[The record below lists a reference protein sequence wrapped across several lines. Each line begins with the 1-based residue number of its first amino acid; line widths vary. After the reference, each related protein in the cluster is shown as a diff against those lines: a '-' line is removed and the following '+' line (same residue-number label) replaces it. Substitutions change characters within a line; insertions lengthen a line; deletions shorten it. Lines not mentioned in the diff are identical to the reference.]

1 MSRLSASKQQQWKQE
16 FQQTVAYAFANDR
29 RSNVKVF
36 IAGPYVVIKVFGKS
50 VALPGV
56 SLATSSMHVVTSRQ
70 ETSCELETEESLC
83 SSPRGSYSS
92 VGAHAS
98 STQRR
103 TPEENRRRNVKR
115 KQAELQ
121 LLIHQNFLPCSA
133 VFATL
138 TFRQQQRDIRVVIR
152 ECQKLFQRLRRHVPA
167 VKYIAVPERHENG
180 CLHVHLLLDRE
191 LPLSKVVAQP
201 YLDSGSIRSSF
212 GSWEKLWKLGN
223 IHQKRLDQGGNLG
236 ASIATYLTKNGTDKE
251 LAGHHTVWK
260 SDNLEPPT
268 EIIGQDAVDLLH
280 SFAISDLAPNYG
292 YHCENCGFVETLDV
306 YEFCLD
312 PAAAMLNKAWWRFNS
327 VAA

>member
-1 MSRLSASKQQQWKQE
+1 MSRPSTSKQQQWKQE
-16 FQQTVAYAFANDR
+16 FQKKAAYAFANDR
-29 RSNVKVF
+29 RSNVKAF

-50 VALPGV
+50 VPLPGV
-56 SLATSSMHVVTSRQ
+56 SSSASSMYVATSRQ
-70 ETSCELETEESLC
+70 EINCELETEESLC

-92 VGAHAS
+92 VSAHAS

-115 KQAELQ
+115 KQADLQ

-133 VFATL
+133 VFATV

-152 ECQKLFQRLRRHVPA
+152 ECQKLFHRLRDHVPD
-167 VKYIAVPERHENG
+167 VKRIAVPERHENG
-180 CLHVHLLLDRE
+180 GWHVHLLLDRE
-191 LPLSKVVAQP
+191 LPLRKAVAKP
-201 YLDSGSIRSSF
+201 YIDSGSIQSVS
-212 GSWEKLWKLGN
+212 GSWEKLWKLG
-223 IHQKRLDQGGNLG
+223 IVHQQRLDRGGNLG
-236 ASIATYLTKNGTDKE
+236 ASIAAYVMKNATDEE

-280 SFAISDLAPNYG
+280 SLAISDLAPSFG
-292 YHCENCGFVETLDV
+292 YHCENCGFVESMDV

-312 PAAAMLNKAWWRFNS
+312 PAAAMLNRVCWRINS
-327 VAA
+327 AAA